1 MSIQIS
7 QLNLINA
14 INEELVKQGVTDL
27 LPRQYNAIISACND
41 IVDELAVGYKEAKP
55 GMKYRDWYDS
65 DDRGLSSNYLAR
77 ILVGYADA
85 GVSYHPS
92 DPSDLNRCVKM
103 VESLGVEEELR
114 ELMSKDLKKPIAT
127 GITLSKQWIVVLSN
141 WDKWKSMF
149 NRTDILYIEMKS
161 AGL

>member
-41 IVDELAVGYKEAKP
+41 IVEELAVGYKEAKP

-65 DDRGLSSNYLAR
+65 DDRGQSSNYLAR

-85 GVSYHPS
+85 GISYHPH
-92 DPSDLNRCVKM
+92 DPSDFNRCLKM
-103 VESLGVEEELR
+103 VESLGVEEELK
-114 ELMSKDLKKPIAT
+114 ELMNEPVFAGAD
-127 GITLSKQWIVVLSN
+127 LSKQWIAVLYN
-141 WDKWKSMF
+141 WNKWKSMF
-149 NRTDILYIEMKS
+149 NRTDILYLEMKS